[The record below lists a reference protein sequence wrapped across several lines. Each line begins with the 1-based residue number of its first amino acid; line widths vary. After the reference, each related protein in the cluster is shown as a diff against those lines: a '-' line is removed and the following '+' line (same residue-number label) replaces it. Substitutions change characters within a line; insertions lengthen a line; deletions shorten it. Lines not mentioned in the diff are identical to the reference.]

1 MKNKSLKSLVCALL
15 ALLLLFSAV
24 SCGKSEDNPHAN
36 ANSSPVLMKSDDTS
50 LSLGVYKLILSV
62 QKGNMAY
69 FINLHYGSH
78 DSPEFWDS
86 IIKAPATTA
95 DRYYTDAIVNKAKSL
110 VASELL
116 FKDLGLSLPTETLDK
131 INSEMDTLVNEFGA
145 GNKEVLEN
153 TLKEYGFSYD
163 DIKTYKTLLAKSE
176 YASDSLYGKDA
187 SKISPDIKQ
196 DYLED
201 NYFAFRQI
209 FLSNSYYVYETDENG
224 DTVYYDGNGNIAY
237 DTANGTPKVG
247 SDGKFVYYTEDG
259 KIAYDTK
266 SGLPSP
272 VYGEDGYQKTE
283 KYSYEQTLKRIELAG
298 ELMEMGMGSEEM
310 FESLASAYGED
321 GISQKLTT
329 YVAGNISYSSMGDSD
344 SFVFLDSV
352 AIKLS
357 EMEVGD
363 VTLVQDESGLHIIRK
378 YAVEKGAYA
387 KKDYSGWFND
397 RVYGVYDFNANIK
410 YDLFNEAL
418 EEYREKIEVDEKLLA
433 TETLKN
439 AKPNYY
445 YH

>member
-1 MKNKSLKSLVCALL
+1 MKNNFFKSLLCALL

-24 SCGKSEDNPHAN
+24 SCGKSEDNPPAN
-36 ANSSPVLMKSDDTS
+36 SNSSPVLMKSDDTS

-69 FINLHYGSH
+69 FINLHYGSY

-95 DRYYTDAIVNKAKSL
+95 DKYYTEAIINKAKSL

-131 INSEMDTLVNEFGA
+131 INSEMDALVNEFGA
-145 GNKEVLEN
+145 GNKDVLEN

-224 DTVYYDGNGNIAY
+224 DTIYYDGNGNIAY
-237 DTANGTPKVG
+237 DTTNGTPKVG

-344 SFVFLDSV
+344 SFAFLDDV

-363 VTLVQDESGLHIIRK
+363 VTLIQDESGLHIIRK

-418 EEYREKIEVDEKLLA
+418 EEYRDKIEVDEKLLA